1 MQTTQVY
8 AVNREQADCLE
19 VRTTE
24 LPAPPAGHARVRVEA
39 AGVSYGDLLFQ
50 RGVIPGGP
58 KPPFVPGCD
67 LVGVVESVGAGV
79 TGLEPG
85 QRVAALV
92 KSGGYTTGVTLP
104 AERLVPVPEGVDA
117 ASVASVSLNYFIAYQ
132 MLHRVAKVE
141 SGQRILVHGAAG
153 GVGLAFLQLAEHIGG
168 VTVFGTASASN
179 HDLVRRHGAIAIDYR
194 TQDFANVVRATV
206 DTHGEIN
213 ASTAY
218 DKYGTVDAAFDPLG
232 GPHFWRSYAVLR
244 RGGGRLVAYGQS
256 EALRGGKRNMAIGA
270 LGFLGGIILPNLKPD
285 GRRTGFYNAWA
296 LEKKQPEAYRE
307 DLTEVLNLLSADKIA
322 PREVTRIPLRDAA
335 RAFEQIER
343 GVTGKL
349 VIDCTGH

>member
-8 AVNREQADCLE
+8 AVNREQANCLE
-19 VRTTE
+19 VRATE

-67 LVGVVESVGAGV
+67 IVGVVESVGDGV
-79 TGLEPG
+79 TTLRPG
-85 QRVAALV
+85 DRVAALV
-92 KSGGYTTGVTLP
+92 VSGGYTTGITLP
-104 AERLVPVPEGVDA
+104 AERLVPVPEGVDPA
-117 ASVASVSLNYFIAYQ
+117 AVAAVALNYFIAYQ
-132 MLHRVAKVE
+132 MLHRVAKVR
-141 SGQRILVHGAAG
+141 SGQRILVHGASG

-168 VTVFGTASASN
+168 VTVFGTASAAN
-179 HDLVRRHGAIAIDYR
+179 LDVVRRHGAIAIDYNN
-194 TQDFANVVRATV
+194 QDFANVVRATV
-206 DTHGEIN
+206 DPAGEIN
-213 ASTAY
+213 AATAY
-218 DKYGTVDAAFDPLG
+218 DEYGTVDAAFDPIG
-232 GPHFWRSYAVLR
+232 GPHFWRSYSVLR
-244 RGGGRLVAYGQS
+244 KGGGRLVAYGQS

-296 LEKKQPEAYRE
+296 LEKKQPQAYRE
-307 DLTEVLNLLSADKIA
+307 DLAQVLDLLSADKIA
-322 PREVTRIPLRDAA
+322 PRSTTTLPLTEATE
-335 RAFEQIER
+335 AFAQLER

-349 VIDCTGH
+349 VLTSTE